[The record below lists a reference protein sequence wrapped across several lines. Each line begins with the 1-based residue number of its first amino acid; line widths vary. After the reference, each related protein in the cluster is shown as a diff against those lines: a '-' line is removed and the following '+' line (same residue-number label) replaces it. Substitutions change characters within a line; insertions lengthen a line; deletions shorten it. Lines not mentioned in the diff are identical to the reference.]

1 LTHVL
6 PGAGRRDE
14 GRRRHVK
21 KQGKP
26 ETTKVNRRRL
36 IRLINRYK
44 AVLDSELAYLQ
55 SLGGETVDLVLP
67 PAAPADDEGGCGG
80 EGRKMVVMKVK
91 DPGVL
96 ESNCVSNAGSVA
108 SDVELIDTLTPFVR
122 ALAE

>member
-1 LTHVL
+1 M
-6 PGAGRRDE
+6 
-14 GRRRHVK
+14 K
-21 KQGKP
+21 KQRKP

-55 SLGGETVDLVLP
+55 SLGGETVDLALQ

-96 ESNCVSNAGSVA
+96 ESNCVSNAGPVET
-108 SDVELIDTLTPFVR
+108 DVQLIKTLTPFVL